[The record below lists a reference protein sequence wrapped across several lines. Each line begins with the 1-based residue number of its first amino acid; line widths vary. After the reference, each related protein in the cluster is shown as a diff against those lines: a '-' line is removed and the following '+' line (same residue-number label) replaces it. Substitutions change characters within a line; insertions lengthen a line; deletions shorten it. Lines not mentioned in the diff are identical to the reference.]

1 MSHQRGA
8 STVDSIK
15 EPHSVSLKV
24 LRLSRPSLSIQH
36 PLPTPS
42 PSPSPTP
49 SQSHSNPHPSASL
62 AYPSTTTDPFILSPL
77 LTLPPA
83 FGSAYVGETF
93 SCTLCANNEIL
104 PGSSAAAKVITN
116 VRIEAEMKI
125 PSSGVP
131 LSLVLGPESSPTDEI
146 ENSKEKSESETDPEK
161 DTDKDQDGVDLAPG
175 KSLQKI
181 VNFDLKEEGSH
192 VLAVTVTYSE
202 TTPTSGRIRTFRKL
216 YQFVC
221 KGCMVVRTKTGALPS
236 SSSATRSGDKEK
248 DQEKEKVKV
257 KESRRWALEA
267 QLENCGEEIITL
279 DMVVLETT
287 EGFKS
292 QGLNWEV
299 VGHGEEME
307 RPVLMPGDVQQVC
320 FLVEEVIG
328 DEDVPEPV
336 DGRLVFG
343 ILSLGW
349 RGAMGNRGFLSTG
362 PLGARV
368 K

>member
-1 MSHQRGA
+1 MSYQRGS
-8 STVDSIK
+8 STVDGIK
-15 EPHSVSLKV
+15 EPHAVSLKV
-24 LRLSRPSLSIQH
+24 LRLSRPSLSMQH

-42 PSPSPTP
+42 PCSNSSSSSFPTP
-49 SQSHSNPHPSASL
+49 PASL
-62 AYPSTTTDPFILSPL
+62 AYPSAKPDSFILSPL

-93 SCTLCANNEIL
+93 SCTLCANNETL
-104 PGSSAAAKVITN
+104 PGSSLAKVITN

-131 LSLVLGPESSPTDEI
+131 ISLMLGPNPPEI
-146 ENSKEKSESETDPEK
+146 EKGEAKKGDVK
-161 DTDKDQDGVDLAPG
+161 DGERDQNGVDLETG
-175 KSLQKI
+175 QSLQKV

-202 TTPTSGRIRTFRKL
+202 TTPTSGRIRNFRKL

-221 KGCMVVRTKTGALPS
+221 KGCMVVRTKTGPLL
-236 SSSATRSGDKEK
+236 SG
-248 DQEKEKVKV
+248 EKEGRK
-257 KESRRWALEA
+257 WALEA

-279 DMVVLETT
+279 DTALLETT
-287 EGFKS
+287 DRFRS

-299 VGHGEEME
+299 VGEGEDME

-320 FLVEEVIG
+320 FLVEEVLG
-328 DEDVPEPV
+328 TRGEPVEPV
-336 DGRLVFG
+336 DGRFIFG

-349 RGAMGNRGFLSTG
+349 KGTMGNRGFLSTG
-362 PLGARV
+362 TLGARL